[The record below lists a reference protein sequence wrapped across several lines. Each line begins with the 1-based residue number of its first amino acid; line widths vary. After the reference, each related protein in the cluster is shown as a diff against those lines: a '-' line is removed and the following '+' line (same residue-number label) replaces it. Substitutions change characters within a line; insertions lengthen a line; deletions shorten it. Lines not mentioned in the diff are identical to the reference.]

1 MDARQQSSRGRFP
14 ILLATWAMVRLKL
27 AGLAF
32 LSVIVAVALLAM
44 SMYAGRFESTATV
57 LVDAPRSG
65 LVLDPDAAVR
75 MRGVEIGRVAAVEP
89 HADRVRLRLEL
100 DPELLRMVPENA
112 MVDIRS
118 TTVFGAKYVHFVPPA
133 APSRRSLTPGTLVRA
148 ESVTVEFNTLFQRLA
163 TVLAKVEPGQLNATL
178 AALSAALQGRGELL
192 GDLLARADVTLRQL
206 NPSLPQLGRDMAA
219 TAEVTD
225 LYADSAGELL
235 RTIDNAT
242 VTGATIVDRAADLDE
257 MLLNVVGLAETTRA
271 VLTESEQPLATAV
284 RLLRPGSA
292 LLNEYRAALRC
303 VIVGIASVMPLAET
317 IFGGM
322 VPGAVFNANF
332 LPASEPYQYP
342 EDLPKVNATG
352 GPDCSGI
359 EQRMPGAHANYVV
372 TDTAEGSP
380 YVPST
385 SARLNTNPPK
395 VFEIFFA
402 GMPGVGRR

>member
-14 ILLATWAMVRLKL
+14 ILWATWAVVRLKV

-32 LSVIVAVALLAM
+32 VSMIAVVALLAM

-57 LVDAPRSG
+57 FVDAPRSG

-112 MVDIRS
+112 LVDIRS
-118 TTVFGAKYVHFVPPA
+118 TTVFGAKYVHFVSPA
-133 APSRRSLTPGTLVRA
+133 APSPRSLAPGALVRA
-148 ESVTVEFNTLFQRLA
+148 ESVTVEFNTLFQRLS

-178 AALSAALQGRGELL
+178 AALSAALQSRGELL
-192 GDLLARADVTLRQL
+192 GDLLARADATLRLL

-225 LYADSAGELL
+225 VYADTAGELL
-235 RTIDNAT
+235 RTVDNAT
-242 VTGATIVDRAADLDE
+242 VTGATVADRAADLDE

-292 LLNEYRAALRC
+292 LLNEYRPALRC
-303 VIVGIASVMPLAET
+303 VITGIASVMPLAEA

-322 VPGAVFNANF
+322 VPGAVFNTNF
-332 LPASEPYQYP
+332 MLASEPYQYP

-359 EQRMPGAHANYVV
+359 DQRTPGAHADYVV
-372 TDTAEGSP
+372 TDTSEGALF
-380 YVPST
+380 VPST
-385 SARLNTNPPK
+385 SARLHADPPT

-402 GMPGVGRR
+402 GLPGVARR